1 VNQLAQYAEPRQR
14 QNEDEVSLVDI
25 IRFFRLNW
33 KFLGLI
39 TIALSSVAIALS
51 LSRPQL
57 YQKQLVLAIKPLPLT
72 LASQS
77 MTTMN
82 VDEAGARAVTILQNQ
97 KLDQLTT
104 TATYDA
110 VTQQVDLTLDSPNQ
124 SALAGASSKV
134 ISQLNTQ
141 FEKQLAKYVK
151 TGLTSTTLELK
162 RYQQI
167 LAQLDRQVDQLPVKG
182 TTDPEGIRLEARRRA
197 MESERGRF
205 VTLIATRTVDKEYLE
220 QVLKNPAQ
228 LSGQVISV
236 QVLSEADVQKTRS
249 PMQLVILSIIA
260 SFIVAVLAA
269 IIREQIPRLKYE
281 LSKEKVNESTDV

>member
-1 VNQLAQYAEPRQR
+1 MAQYTEPRQI

-167 LAQLDRQVDQLPVKG
+167 LAQLDRQVEQLPVKT
-182 TTDPEGIRLEARRRA
+182 TTDPEGIRTEARRRA

-205 VTLIATRTVDKEYLE
+205 VTLIATRTVDKQYLE

>member
-1 VNQLAQYAEPRQR
+1 MAQDTEPRQI

-39 TIALSSVAIALS
+39 TVALSSVAIALS

-72 LASQS
+72 LASES

-110 VTQQVDLTLDSPNQ
+110 VTQHVDLTLDSPNQ

-141 FEKQLAKYVK
+141 FEKQLTKYLK

-167 LAQLDRQVDQLPVKG
+167 LAQLDRQVEQLPLKD
-182 TTDPEGIRLEARRRA
+182 TKAPEGIRLEARRRA

-228 LSGQVISV
+228 LSGQVMSV

-260 SFIVAVLAA
+260 SFMVAVLAA
-269 IIREQIPRLKYE
+269 IIREQIPRLKNE

>member
-1 VNQLAQYAEPRQR
+1 MAQYTEPRQI

-72 LASQS
+72 LASKS

-141 FEKQLAKYVK
+141 FEKQLTKYLK

-162 RYQQI
+162 RYQEI
-167 LAQLDRQVDQLPVKG
+167 LAKLDRQVDQLPVKD
-182 TTDPEGIRLEARRRA
+182 TKAPEGMRIEARRRA

-205 VTLIATRTVDKEYLE
+205 VTLIATQTVDKEYLE
-220 QVLKNPAQ
+220 QALKNPAQ

-260 SFIVAVLAA
+260 SFILAVLAA

>member
-1 VNQLAQYAEPRQR
+1 MAQYTDPRQI

-39 TIALSSVAIALS
+39 TVVLSSVAIALS

-82 VDEAGARAVTILQNQ
+82 VDEAGAGAVTILQSQ
-97 KLDQLTT
+97 KLDQLSVG
-104 TATYDA
+104 ATYNT
-110 VTQQVDLTLDSPNQ
+110 VTQQVDLTLESPNQ

-134 ISQLNTQ
+134 ISQLNTK
-141 FEKQLAKYVK
+141 FEKQLGNSVK
-151 TGLTSTTLELK
+151 TGLTLTRLELK

-167 LAQLDRQVDQLPVKG
+167 LAKLDRQVNQLPLKN
-182 TTDPEGIRLEARRRA
+182 TTDPQGIRTDARRRA
-197 MESERGRF
+197 LETERGKF
-205 VTLIATRTVDKEYLE
+205 VSLIATRTVDQEYLQ

-228 LSGQVISV
+228 LSGQLISV
-236 QVLSEADVQKTRS
+236 QVLSEADVHKTRS
-249 PMQLVILSIIA
+249 PMQLVILSIIT
-260 SFIVAVLAA
+260 SFMVAVLAA
-269 IIREQIPRLKYE
+269 IIRAQLPRLKYE

>member
-1 VNQLAQYAEPRQR
+1 MAQYTEPRQI

-39 TIALSSVAIALS
+39 TVALSSVAIALS

-57 YQKQLVLAIKPLPLT
+57 YQKQLGLAIKPLPLT
-72 LASQS
+72 LASKS

-104 TATYDA
+104 TATYNA

-141 FEKQLAKYVK
+141 FEKQLTKYLK

-167 LAQLDRQVDQLPVKG
+167 LAQLDRQVNQLPVKD
-182 TTDPEGIRLEARRRA
+182 TKAPEGIRIEARRRA

-205 VTLIATRTVDKEYLE
+205 VTLIATQTVDKEYLE
-220 QVLKNPAQ
+220 QALKNPAQ

-260 SFIVAVLAA
+260 SFMVAVLAA
-269 IIREQIPRLKYE
+269 IIRDQIPRLKYE
-281 LSKEKVNESTDV
+281 LSKEKVNDSTDV

>member
-1 VNQLAQYAEPRQR
+1 MAQYTEPRQI

-82 VDEAGARAVTILQNQ
+82 VDEAGARAVTILKNQ

-141 FEKQLAKYVK
+141 FEKQLAKSLK
-151 TGLTSTTLELK
+151 TALTSTTLELK

-167 LAQLDRQVDQLPVKG
+167 LAQLERQVDQLPVKD
-182 TTDPEGIRLEARRRA
+182 TRVPQGIRLEARRRA

-205 VTLIATRTVDKEYLE
+205 VTLIATQTVDKEYLE
-220 QVLKNPAQ
+220 QALKNPAQ

-260 SFIVAVLAA
+260 SFILAVLAA

>member
-1 VNQLAQYAEPRQR
+1 MAQYTEPRQI

-72 LASQS
+72 LASKS

-97 KLDQLTT
+97 KLNQLTT

-141 FEKQLAKYVK
+141 FEKQLAKYLK

-167 LAQLDRQVDQLPVKG
+167 LAQLDRQVDQLPVKD
-182 TTDPEGIRLEARRRA
+182 TKVPEGIRLEARRRA

-205 VTLIATRTVDKEYLE
+205 VTLIATQTIDKEYLE

-228 LSGQVISV
+228 LSGQLISV

-249 PMQLVILSIIA
+249 PMQLVIPSIIA

>member
-1 VNQLAQYAEPRQR
+1 MAQYAEPRQR

-167 LAQLDRQVDQLPVKG
+167 LAQLDRQVEQLPVKT

-205 VTLIATRTVDKEYLE
+205 VTLIVTQTVDKEYLE

-236 QVLSEADVQKTRS
+236 QVLSEADVQKSRS
-249 PMQLVILSIIA
+249 PMQLVVLSIIA

>member
-1 VNQLAQYAEPRQR
+1 MNQLAQDTEPRQI

-39 TIALSSVAIALS
+39 TVALSSVAIALS

-72 LASQS
+72 LASES

-141 FEKQLAKYVK
+141 FEKQLTKYLK

-167 LAQLDRQVDQLPVKG
+167 LAQLDRQVEQLPLKD
-182 TTDPEGIRLEARRRA
+182 TKAPEGIRLEARRRA

-228 LSGQVISV
+228 LSGQVMSV

-260 SFIVAVLAA
+260 SFMVAVLAA
-269 IIREQIPRLKYE
+269 IIREQIPRLKNE

>member
-1 VNQLAQYAEPRQR
+1 MAQYTEPRQI

-39 TIALSSVAIALS
+39 TVALSGVAIALS
-51 LSRPQL
+51 LSRPQS

-104 TATYDA
+104 TATYNA

-141 FEKQLAKYVK
+141 FDKQLAKYLK
-151 TGLTSTTLELK
+151 TSLTSTTLELK

-167 LAQLDRQVDQLPVKG
+167 LVKLDRQVDQLPLKD
-182 TTDPEGIRLEARRRA
+182 TKAPEGIRLEARRRA

-228 LSGQVISV
+228 LSGQVMSV
-236 QVLSEADVQKTRS
+236 QVLSEADVHKTRS
-249 PMQLVILSIIA
+249 PMQLVVLSIIA
-260 SFIVAVLAA
+260 SFMVAVLAA
-269 IIREQIPRLKYE
+269 IIRDQIPRLKNE

>member
-1 VNQLAQYAEPRQR
+1 MAQYTEPRQI

-72 LASQS
+72 LASKS

-82 VDEAGARAVTILQNQ
+82 VDEAGARAVTILKNQ

-141 FEKQLAKYVK
+141 FEKQLAKSLK
-151 TGLTSTTLELK
+151 TALTSTTLELK

-167 LAQLDRQVDQLPVKG
+167 LDKLERQVDQLPVKD
-182 TTDPEGIRLEARRRA
+182 TKVPQGIRLEARRRA

-205 VTLIATRTVDKEYLE
+205 VTLIATQTVDKEYLE
-220 QVLKNPAQ
+220 QALKNPAQ

-260 SFIVAVLAA
+260 SFILAVLAA

>member
-1 VNQLAQYAEPRQR
+1 MAQYTEPRQI

-141 FEKQLAKYVK
+141 FEKQLAKSLK
-151 TGLTSTTLELK
+151 TALTSTTLELK

-167 LAQLDRQVDQLPVKG
+167 LAQLERQVDQLPVKD
-182 TTDPEGIRLEARRRA
+182 TKVPQGIRLEARRRA

-205 VTLIATRTVDKEYLE
+205 VTLIVTQTVDKEYLE
-220 QVLKNPAQ
+220 QALKNPAQ

>member
-1 VNQLAQYAEPRQR
+1 MAQYTEPRQI

-82 VDEAGARAVTILQNQ
+82 VDEAGARAVTILQNP

-151 TGLTSTTLELK
+151 TALTSTTLELK

-167 LAQLDRQVDQLPVKG
+167 LAQLDRQVEQLPVKT

-205 VTLIATRTVDKEYLE
+205 VTLIATRTVDKQYLE

-249 PMQLVILSIIA
+249 PMQLVIPSIIA

>member
-1 VNQLAQYAEPRQR
+1 MAQYTEPRQI

-51 LSRPQL
+51 LSRPRL

-72 LASQS
+72 LASKS

-141 FEKQLAKYVK
+141 FEKQLAKYLK

-167 LAQLDRQVDQLPVKG
+167 LAQLDRQVDQLPVKD
-182 TTDPEGIRLEARRRA
+182 TKVPEGIRLEARRRA

-205 VTLIATRTVDKEYLE
+205 VTLIATQTIDKEYLE

-228 LSGQVISV
+228 LSGQLISV

-249 PMQLVILSIIA
+249 PMQLVIPSIIA

>member
-1 VNQLAQYAEPRQR
+1 MAQYTEPRQI

-39 TIALSSVAIALS
+39 TIALSSVAIAFS

-72 LASQS
+72 LASKS

-82 VDEAGARAVTILQNQ
+82 VDEAGARAVTILKNQ

-141 FEKQLAKYVK
+141 FEKQLAKYLK
-151 TGLTSTTLELK
+151 TALTSTTLELK

-167 LAQLDRQVDQLPVKG
+167 LDKLERQVDQLPVKD
-182 TTDPEGIRLEARRRA
+182 TKVPQGIRLEARRRA

-205 VTLIATRTVDKEYLE
+205 VTLIATQTVDKEYLE
-220 QVLKNPAQ
+220 QALKNPAQ

-260 SFIVAVLAA
+260 SFILAVLAA

>member
-1 VNQLAQYAEPRQR
+1 MAQDTEPRQI

-39 TIALSSVAIALS
+39 TVALSSVAIALS

-72 LASQS
+72 LASES

-141 FEKQLAKYVK
+141 FEKQLTKYLK

-167 LAQLDRQVDQLPVKG
+167 LAQLDRQVEQLPLKD
-182 TTDPEGIRLEARRRA
+182 TKAPEGIRLEARRRA

-228 LSGQVISV
+228 LSGQVMSV

-260 SFIVAVLAA
+260 SFMVAVLAA
-269 IIREQIPRLKYE
+269 IIREQIPRLKNE

>member
-1 VNQLAQYAEPRQR
+1 MAQYTEPRQI

-39 TIALSSVAIALS
+39 TIALSSVAIAFS

-72 LASQS
+72 LASKS

-82 VDEAGARAVTILQNQ
+82 VDEAGARAVTILKNQ

-141 FEKQLAKYVK
+141 FEKQLAKSLK
-151 TGLTSTTLELK
+151 TALTSTTLELK

-167 LAQLDRQVDQLPVKG
+167 LDKLERQVDQLPVKD
-182 TTDPEGIRLEARRRA
+182 TKVPQGIRLEARRRA

-205 VTLIATRTVDKEYLE
+205 VTLIATQTVDKEYLE
-220 QVLKNPAQ
+220 QALKNPAQ

-260 SFIVAVLAA
+260 SFILAVLAA

>member
-1 VNQLAQYAEPRQR
+1 MAQYTEPRQI

-39 TIALSSVAIALS
+39 TVALSSVAIALS

-104 TATYDA
+104 TATYNA
-110 VTQQVDLTLDSPNQ
+110 VTQQVDLALASPNQ
-124 SALAGASSKV
+124 SALTGASSKV

-141 FEKQLAKYVK
+141 FEKQLGNYVK
-151 TGLTSTTLELK
+151 TGLTLTRLELK

-167 LAQLDRQVDQLPVKG
+167 LAQLDRQVDQLPLKDTKV
-182 TTDPEGIRLEARRRA
+182 PEGIRVEARRRA

-205 VTLIATRTVDKEYLE
+205 VSLIATRTVDKEYLE

-228 LSGQVISV
+228 LSGQVLSV
-236 QVLSEADVQKTRS
+236 QVLSEADVHKTRS
-249 PMQLVILSIIA
+249 PMQLVVLSIIA
-260 SFIVAVLAA
+260 SFMVAVLAA
-269 IIREQIPRLKYE
+269 IIRAQVPRLKDE

>member
-1 VNQLAQYAEPRQR
+1 LAQYAEPRQR

-167 LAQLDRQVDQLPVKG
+167 LAQLDRQVEQLPVKT
-182 TTDPEGIRLEARRRA
+182 TTDPEGIRTEARRRA

-205 VTLIATRTVDKEYLE
+205 VTLIATRTVDKQYLE
-220 QVLKNPAQ
+220 QEDSFANAIGDTLHHCQLYSGSSRRDYPRANP
-228 LSGQVISV
+228 
-236 QVLSEADVQKTRS
+236 T
-249 PMQLVILSIIA
+249 P
-260 SFIVAVLAA
+260 
-269 IIREQIPRLKYE
+269 QI
-281 LSKEKVNESTDV
+281 